1 MGWERLR
8 IVMGREKRASREGEI
23 RGRRRSR
30 GRGGGEAH
38 EETGKGQ
45 LAGLRREKVLA
56 DLSGAG
62 RGAVAGASA
71 PQRPLFSL
79 LSGAQ
84 VACLAQGN
92 GGAQWGGGSGRTT
105 AAGRK
110 GKGFGDHSRGRR
122 AAFKTQLRLKTISL
136 CWRESAW

>member
-1 MGWERLR
+1 MVENCYGQR
-8 IVMGREKRASREGEI
+8 KQSQQ
-23 RGRRRSR
+23 RGRNQRKEKKQ
-30 GRGGGEAH
+30 GEGGEAH

-79 LSGAQ
+79 LSRAQ

-92 GGAQWGGGSGRTT
+92 RGAGGGRGLGQNRCCRT
-105 AAGRK
+105 AK
-110 GKGFGDHSRGRR
+110 GKGLGTTQG
-122 AAFKTQLRLKTISL
+122 AAELHLRPS
-136 CWRESAW
+136 